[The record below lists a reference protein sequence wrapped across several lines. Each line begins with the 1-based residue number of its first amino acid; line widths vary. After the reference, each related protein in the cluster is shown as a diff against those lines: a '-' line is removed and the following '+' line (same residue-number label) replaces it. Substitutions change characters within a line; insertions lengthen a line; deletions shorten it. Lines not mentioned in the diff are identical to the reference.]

1 MLGVRCRREREREQR
16 GVMSRGHQP
25 PDAATPASG
34 AGRREKLIK
43 TGFQTLSDD
52 NISAR
57 PPVAPG
63 PGFDLTLLLFR
74 PGRVWQFVKYF
85 SPDAWFWHKRWCE
98 IVFIICEERTSK
110 TRLDYGVSVP
120 SCIKYLFWDWH
131 EIILSWME
139 SLASPRQWTAP
150 SLQRKPG
157 LILQDRV
164 LSVRGGKVH

>member
-1 MLGVRCRREREREQR
+1 MPGVRCRRESRESGEGWWAVVTSHQMPQPRHR
-16 GVMSRGHQP
+16 GPGR
-25 PDAATPASG
+25 
-34 AGRREKLIK
+34 RREKLIK
-43 TGFQTLSDD
+43 TGFQTLTDD

-57 PPVAPG
+57 PPAAPG
-63 PGFDLTLLLFR
+63 PGFDLLLFG

-98 IVFIICEERTSK
+98 IVFIIWEEGTSK
-110 TRLDYGVSVP
+110 TRLDYGASVP
-120 SCIKYLFWDWH
+120 SCVDYLLWDWQ